1 MGSIK
6 EVQCDK
12 LNSSGTHPRRVTRKD
27 VPMDGTVRPLNL
39 DLTGVVAGGKHSG
52 FNPLPNPPNVVSV
65 GRTFL
70 ASSANRFSPKR
81 RTMGVLLPIV
91 CGSFRSA
98 RWSSNPPSSLLFLKP
113 ARGGILT

>member
-1 MGSIK
+1 MEGIK
-6 EVQCDK
+6 ETQCDK
-12 LNSSGTHPRRVTRKD
+12 LDDSETHLRRVTRKG

-39 DLTGVVAGGKHSG
+39 DMTGAVAGGKHSS
-52 FNPLPNPPNVVSV
+52 FSPLPNPPNVVSV

-70 ASSANRFSPKR
+70 ASSANGFSPKR
-81 RTMGVLLPIV
+81 RTMGTLLPIV

-98 RWSSNPPSSLLFLKP
+98 RWNSNPPSSLLFLKP

>member
-39 DLTGVVAGGKHSG
+39 DLTGAAAGGKHSG
-52 FNPLPNPPNVVSV
+52 FSPLPNSPNAVSV

-70 ASSANRFSPKR
+70 ASSANGFSPKR
-81 RTMGVLLPIV
+81 RTMGTLLPIV

-98 RWSSNPPSSLLFLKP
+98 RWNSNPPPLF
-113 ARGGILT
+113 GF